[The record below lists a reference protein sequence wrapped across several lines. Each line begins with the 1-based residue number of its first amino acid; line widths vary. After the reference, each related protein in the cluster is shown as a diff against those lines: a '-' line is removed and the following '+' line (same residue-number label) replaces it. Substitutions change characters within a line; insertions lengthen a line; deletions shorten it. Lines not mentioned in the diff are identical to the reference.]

1 MLGRHGTGVAEPGAL
16 GEGERCRPVHLPGN
30 LLKLRNLPALAD
42 AALLY
47 MDMLRLTLS
56 AEQEDSERNRAI
68 LVEQFLALR
77 QQVPLMYAMMFVDA
91 AFLAFAAH
99 GTVSPWWSLGMPA
112 LLAILSAVRAAFW
125 LGRRGYVPR
134 PESIPNYLRGTIIV
148 AAVLSFGFG
157 GWGLL
162 LYAEGDLVRRA
173 CIALY
178 IFIGAISC
186 CYCLQSVP
194 RAGQA
199 VVVFGAMPVTIC
211 LLFSGDWFLRGL
223 GCNILLVG
231 IVVLRMMRNSHAGF
245 VEMLNSRS
253 HMVAEQERAKGAE
266 QRAHQLAYHDPLT
279 GLPNRRALAEALEL
293 RATPAGDGDPLGL
306 LIIDLDRFKS
316 INDVHGHP
324 AGDQLLRDVAARL
337 NNVVGDQGTSYRLG
351 GDEFAVIIDG
361 DGDGACRVAHAI
373 VNAMLRPFAGPDLVH
388 HIGASVGISL
398 YPHDALDLDTLMRR
412 ADIALYKAKHSG
424 RGQHCAFEP
433 MLDAEIRRRAEIER
447 EMRESMVREA
457 FVPHYQAIVCLE
469 SGDVVGYEL
478 LARWR
483 RDGEEI
489 GPEQFIP
496 IAEECGLI
504 DTLMLRL
511 LRRACQETR
520 DWQVPISINV
530 SPTQLKDPWFSQ
542 KLLAVLVRE
551 RFPAQRLTIEI
562 TENALIVDAESAQ
575 EAIASLRNQ
584 GVQLALDDF
593 GTGYSSLQHLQM
605 LPFDRLK
612 IDRSFVAA
620 MGRDPQAMRLVLAIV
635 TLANTL
641 GLPVV
646 AEGIETVATAQT
658 LTQLG
663 CAMGQGYLYGHPMS
677 AADIVAAREAS
688 AA

>member
-1 MLGRHGTGVAEPGAL
+1 M
-16 GEGERCRPVHLPGN
+16 
-30 LLKLRNLPALAD
+30 
-42 AALLY
+42 
-47 MDMLRLTLS
+47 
-56 AEQEDSERNRAI
+56 I
-68 LVEQFLALR
+68 LVEQFHALR
-77 QQVPLMYAMMFVDA
+77 QQVPLMYLMMFADS
-91 AFLAFAAH
+91 AFLAFAAY
-99 GTVSPWWSLGMPA
+99 GTVSPWWSLGMPT
-112 LLAILSAVRAAFW
+112 LLAVLSAGRAAFW
-125 LGRRGYVPR
+125 LRRRGHTPR
-134 PESIPNYLRGTIIV
+134 PEMIPQYLRGTIIV

-199 VVVFGAMPVTIC
+199 VLLCGATPVTLC
-211 LLFSGDWFLRGL
+211 LIFSPDWFLRGL
-223 GCNILLVG
+223 GFNILVVG
-231 IVVLRMMRNSHAGF
+231 FVVLRMMRTSHAGF
-245 VEMLNSRS
+245 VEMLASRS
-253 HMVAEQERAKGAE
+253 HMAAEQARAQGAE

-279 GLPNRRALAEALEL
+279 GLPNRRALAEALERRML
-293 RATPAGDGDPLGL
+293 RDGEGATLGL

-337 NNVVGDQGTSYRLG
+337 NAAVGEEGVSYRLG
-351 GDEFAVIIDG
+351 GDEFAVVIDG
-361 DGDGACRVAHAI
+361 DGEVARRIAHAI
-373 VNAMLRPFAGPDLVH
+373 VNAVHRPFAESDLVH

-398 YPHDALDLDTLMRR
+398 YPQDALDLDTLMRK

-424 RGQHCAFEP
+424 RNQHCAFEP
-433 MLDAEIRRRAEIER
+433 LLDAEIRRRAEIER
-447 EMRESMVREA
+447 EMREAMQTDA
-457 FVPHYQAIVCLE
+457 FVPFYQAIVCLKSRE
-469 SGDVVGYEL
+469 VVGYEL

-483 RDGEEI
+483 RDEGEEI

-511 LRRACQETR
+511 LRRACRETR

-542 KLLAVLVRE
+542 KLLGVLIRE
-551 RFPAQRLTIEI
+551 RFPARRLTVEI

-575 EAIASLRNQ
+575 DAIASLRNQ
-584 GVQLALDDF
+584 GIQLALDDF

-612 IDRSFVAA
+612 IDRSFVSA

-641 GLPVV
+641 ELPVV
-646 AEGIETVATAQT
+646 AEGIENAATAEA
-658 LTQLG
+658 LARLG
-663 CAMGQGYLYGHPMS
+663 CAMGQGFHFGHPMPVEGI
-677 AADIVAAREAS
+677 AAVGGGVAA
-688 AA
+688 

>member
-1 MLGRHGTGVAEPGAL
+1 
-16 GEGERCRPVHLPGN
+16 
-30 LLKLRNLPALAD
+30 
-42 AALLY
+42 
-47 MDMLRLTLS
+47 MDMLRLSLP
-56 AEQEDSERNRAI
+56 AWPVDADRNQMV
-68 LVEQFLALR
+68 LVEQFHALR
-77 QQVPLMYAMMFVDA
+77 QQVPLMYLMMFADST
-91 AFLAFAAH
+91 FLAFAAY

-112 LLAILSAVRAAFW
+112 LLALLSAVRAAFW
-125 LGRRGYVPR
+125 LRRRGHMPR
-134 PESIPNYLRGTIIV
+134 PEMIPSYLRGTIVV
-148 AAVLSFGFG
+148 ASVLSFGFG
-157 GWGLL
+157 GWGLM

-199 VVVFGAMPVTIC
+199 VLVCGAAPVTLC
-211 LLFSGDWFLRGL
+211 LIFSHDWFLRGL
-223 GCNILLVG
+223 GFNMLVVG
-231 IVVLRMMRNSHAGF
+231 TVVLRMMRTSHAGF
-245 VEMLNSRS
+245 VEMLASRS
-253 HMVAEQERAKGAE
+253 HMAAEQLRAQGAE

-279 GLPNRRALAEALEL
+279 GLPNRRALAEALE
-293 RATPAGDGDPLGL
+293 RRTTQAGEGVPLGL

-337 NNVVGDQGTSYRLG
+337 NLVVGEEGTSYRLG
-351 GDEFAVIIDG
+351 GDEFAVIVDADG
-361 DGDGACRVAHAI
+361 EGARRVAHAI
-373 VNAMLRPFAGPDLVH
+373 VNAMHRPFAGPDLVH

-398 YPHDALDLDTLMRR
+398 YPHDAHDLDTLMRR

-424 RGQHCAFEP
+424 RNQHCAFEP

-447 EMRESMVREA
+447 EMREAMKTDA
-457 FVPHYQAIVCLE
+457 FVPYYQAIVCLE
-469 SGDVVGYEL
+469 SREVVGYEL

-483 RDGEEI
+483 RGDGEEI

-511 LRRACQETR
+511 LRRACRETR

-542 KLLAVLVRE
+542 KLLGVLIRE
-551 RFPAQRLTIEI
+551 RFPARRLTVEI

-575 EAIASLRNQ
+575 DAIASLRNQ
-584 GVQLALDDF
+584 GIQLALDDF

-620 MGRDPQAMRLVLAIV
+620 MGRDPQAMRLVLAIIA
-635 TLANTL
+635 LANTL
-641 GLPVV
+641 ELPVV
-646 AEGIETVATAQT
+646 AEGIETAATAEA
-658 LTQLG
+658 LARLG
-663 CAMGQGYLYGHPMS
+663 CAMGQGYHFGYPLPVEGIVPAIGG
-677 AADIVAAREAS
+677 AAA
-688 AA
+688 

>member
-1 MLGRHGTGVAEPGAL
+1 MDMLGRTP
-16 GEGERCRPVHLPGN
+16 
-30 LLKLRNLPALAD
+30 
-42 AALLY
+42 
-47 MDMLRLTLS
+47 S
-56 AEQEDSERNRAI
+56 AEHGDSEQNRTI
-68 LVEQFLALR
+68 LVEQFVALR

-99 GTVSPWWSLGMPA
+99 GTVSLWWSLGMPA
-112 LLAILSAVRAAFW
+112 GLAILSAVRAAFW
-125 LGRRGYVPR
+125 VRRRAFTPR
-134 PESIPNYLRGTIIV
+134 PEMIPYYLRGTIIV

-186 CYCLQSVP
+186 CYCLQAVP

-199 VVVFGAMPVTIC
+199 VLVCGAMPVTLC
-211 LLFSGDWFLRGL
+211 MLFSGDWFLRGL
-223 GCNILLVG
+223 GFNILIVA

-253 HMVAEQERAKGAE
+253 HMVAEQLRAQGAE

-279 GLPNRRALAEALEL
+279 GLPNRRALAEVLEE
-293 RATPAGDGDPLGL
+293 RTAMGSDGAPLGL

-337 NNVVGDQGTSYRLG
+337 SGVVGEQGTSYRLG
-351 GDEFAVIIDG
+351 GDEFAVIVDADG
-361 DGDGACRVAHAI
+361 EGACRTAHAI
-373 VNAMLRPFAGPDLVH
+373 VNAMLRPFSGSDLVH

-424 RGQHCAFEP
+424 RSQHCAFEP
-433 MLDAEIRRRAEIER
+433 LLDAEIRRRAEIER
-447 EMRESMVREA
+447 EMREAMDRDA
-457 FVPHYQAIVCLE
+457 FVPHYQSIVCLK

-478 LARWR
+478 LARWPR
-483 RDGEEI
+483 PAGEEI

-496 IAEECGLI
+496 IAEECGMI

-511 LRRACQETR
+511 LRRACRETR
-520 DWQVPISINV
+520 DWQVPIAINV

-551 RFPAQRLTIEI
+551 RFPARRLTIEI

-635 TLANTL
+635 TLASTL

-646 AEGIETVATAQT
+646 AEGIETEAAART
-658 LTQLG
+658 LAQLG
-663 CAMGQGYLYGHPMS
+663 CAMGQGYLYGYP
-677 AADIVAAREAS
+677 AS
-688 AA
+688 AAEIEAARSVSAA

>member
-1 MLGRHGTGVAEPGAL
+1 M
-16 GEGERCRPVHLPGN
+16 
-30 LLKLRNLPALAD
+30 
-42 AALLY
+42 
-47 MDMLRLTLS
+47 
-56 AEQEDSERNRAI
+56 I
-68 LVEQFLALR
+68 LVEQFRALR
-77 QQVPLMYAMMFVDA
+77 RQVPLMYLMMFADS
-91 AFLAFAAH
+91 AFLAFTAYD
-99 GTVSPWWSLGMPA
+99 TVSPWWSLGMPA
-112 LLAILSAVRAAFW
+112 LLAVLSAVRAAFW
-125 LGRRGYVPR
+125 LKRRGDIPR
-134 PESIPNYLRGTIIV
+134 PELIPNYLRGTILV
-148 AAVLSFGFG
+148 AATLSFAFG

-162 LYAEGDLVRRA
+162 LYAEGDLMRRA

-199 VVVFGAMPVTIC
+199 VLLCGAAPVTFC
-211 LLFSGDWFLRGL
+211 LILSPDWSLRGL
-223 GCNILLVG
+223 GFNILVASF
-231 IVVLRMMRNSHAGF
+231 VAVRMMRTSHAGF
-245 VEMLNSRS
+245 VEMLASRS
-253 HMVAEQERAKGAE
+253 HMAAEQARAQGAE

-279 GLPNRRALAEALEL
+279 GLPNRRALAEALE
-293 RATPAGDGDPLGL
+293 RRMAPDGSGASLGL

-324 AGDQLLRDVAARL
+324 AGDQLLRDVAARVSA
-337 NNVVGDQGTSYRLG
+337 VVGEEGVSYRLG
-351 GDEFAVIIDG
+351 GDEFAVILDG
-361 DGDGACRVAHAI
+361 DGEGARRIAHAI
-373 VNAMLRPFAGPDLVH
+373 VNAVMKPFAGSELVH

-398 YPHDALDLDTLMRR
+398 YPQDALDLDTLMRK

-424 RGQHCAFEP
+424 RSQHCAFEP

-447 EMRESMVREA
+447 EMREAMKTDA
-457 FVPHYQAIVCLE
+457 FVPYYQAIVCLKSHE
-469 SGDVVGYEL
+469 VVGYEL

-483 RDGEEI
+483 RAEGEEI

-511 LRRACQETR
+511 LRRACRETR

-542 KLLAVLVRE
+542 KLLGVLIRE
-551 RFPAQRLTIEI
+551 RFPARRLTVEI
-562 TENALIVDAESAQ
+562 TENALIVDAGSAQ
-575 EAIASLRNQ
+575 DAIASLRNQ
-584 GVQLALDDF
+584 GIQLALDDF

-641 GLPVV
+641 ELPVV
-646 AEGIETVATAQT
+646 AEGIENAATAEA
-658 LTQLG
+658 LARLG
-663 CAMGQGYLYGHPMS
+663 CAMGQGFHFGHPMPVEGI
-677 AADIVAAREAS
+677 AAVGGGVAA
-688 AA
+688 

>member
-1 MLGRHGTGVAEPGAL
+1 
-16 GEGERCRPVHLPGN
+16 
-30 LLKLRNLPALAD
+30 
-42 AALLY
+42 
-47 MDMLRLTLS
+47 MDMLGHTLS
-56 AEQEDSERNRAI
+56 AGHEESERNRAI
-68 LVEQFLALR
+68 LVEQFAALR
-77 QQVPLMYAMMFVDA
+77 QQVPLMYAMMFVDSV
-91 AFLAFAAH
+91 FLAFAAH

-112 LLAILSAVRAAFW
+112 LLAVLSAIRAAFW
-125 LGRRGYVPR
+125 MRHRSFTPR
-134 PESIPNYLRGTIIV
+134 PELIPHYLRSTIVV
-148 AAVLSFGFG
+148 AAVLSCGFG

-186 CYCLQSVP
+186 CYCLQAVP
-194 RAGQA
+194 RAGHA
-199 VVVFGAMPVTIC
+199 VLICGALPVTIC
-211 LLFSGDWFLRGL
+211 LLLGDDWFLRGL
-223 GCNILLVG
+223 GFNILVVG
-231 IVVLRMMRNSHAGF
+231 FVVLRMMRTSHAGF

-253 HMVAEQERAKGAE
+253 HMIAEQLRAQGAE

-279 GLPNRRALAEALEL
+279 GLPNRRALAEALEQ
-293 RATPAGDGDPLGL
+293 RTTPAGDGAPLGL
-306 LIIDLDRFKS
+306 LILDLDRFKS

-337 NNVVGDQGTSYRLG
+337 NSVVGEQGTSYRLG
-351 GDEFAVIIDG
+351 GDEFAVIVDG
-361 DGDGACRVAHAI
+361 DGEGACRTAHAI
-373 VNAMLRPFAGPDLVH
+373 VNAMLRPFAGPELVH

-447 EMRESMVREA
+447 EMREAMVRDA
-457 FVPHYQAIVCLE
+457 FVPHYQAIVCLK
-469 SGDVVGYEL
+469 SQQVVGYEL

-483 RDGEEI
+483 RDGEDI

-511 LRRACQETR
+511 LRRACRETR

-562 TENALIVDAESAQ
+562 TENALIVDADAAQ
-575 EAIASLRNQ
+575 QAIASLRNQ
-584 GVQLALDDF
+584 GIQLALDDF

-620 MGRDPQAMRLVLAIV
+620 MGRDPQAMRLVMAIV
-635 TLANTL
+635 TLASTL

-646 AEGIETVATAQT
+646 AEGIETTAAAGT
-658 LTQLG
+658 LAQLG
-663 CAMGQGYLYGHPMS
+663 CAMGQGYLYGYPMS
-677 AADIVAAREAS
+677 AADVVAARTAS
-688 AA
+688 SPDIFPRVQSSA

>member
-1 MLGRHGTGVAEPGAL
+1 M
-16 GEGERCRPVHLPGN
+16 
-30 LLKLRNLPALAD
+30 
-42 AALLY
+42 
-47 MDMLRLTLS
+47 
-56 AEQEDSERNRAI
+56 I
-68 LVEQFLALR
+68 LVEQFRALR
-77 QQVPLMYAMMFVDA
+77 RQVPLMYLMMFADS
-91 AFLAFAAH
+91 AFLAFAAY
-99 GTVSPWWSLGMPA
+99 GTVSPWWSIGMPA
-112 LLAILSAVRAAFW
+112 LLAMLSAARAAFW
-125 LGRRGYVPR
+125 LKRRTETPR
-134 PESIPNYLRGTIIV
+134 PEMIPQYLRGTIIV
-148 AAVLSFGFG
+148 ASTLSFAFG

-162 LYAEGDLVRRA
+162 LYAEADLMHRA

-199 VVVFGAMPVTIC
+199 VLLCGAAPVTIC
-211 LLFSGDWFLRGL
+211 LILSSDWSLRGL
-223 GCNILLVG
+223 GFNILIAGFVAVG
-231 IVVLRMMRNSHAGF
+231 MMRTSHVAF
-245 VEMLNSRS
+245 VEMLASRS
-253 HMVAEQERAKGAE
+253 DMAAEQARALGAE

-279 GLPNRRALAEALEL
+279 GLPNRRALAETLE
-293 RATPAGDGDPLGL
+293 RCTARGGQGSPLGL

-337 NNVVGDQGTSYRLG
+337 NAVVGEEGVSYRLG
-351 GDEFAVIIDG
+351 GDEFAVILNG
-361 DGDGACRVAHAI
+361 DREGARRLAHAI
-373 VNAMLRPFAGPDLVH
+373 VNAMLKPFAGSDLVH

-447 EMRESMVREA
+447 EMREAMESDA
-457 FVPHYQAIVCLE
+457 FVPYYQPIVCLKSRE
-469 SGDVVGYEL
+469 VVGYEL

-483 RDGEEI
+483 RSVGQEI

-511 LRRACQETR
+511 LRRACRETR
-520 DWQVPISINV
+520 DWEVPISVNV
-530 SPTQLKDPWFSQ
+530 SATQLKDPWFSQ
-542 KLLAVLVRE
+542 KLLGVLIRE
-551 RFPAQRLTIEI
+551 RFPARRLTVEI
-562 TENALIVDAESAQ
+562 TENALIVDAASAQ

-584 GVQLALDDF
+584 GIQLALDDF

-620 MGRDPQAMRLVLAIV
+620 MGRDSQAMRLVLAIIALAD
-635 TLANTL
+635 TLE
-641 GLPVV
+641 LPVV
-646 AEGIETVATAQT
+646 AEGIESEEAADT
-658 LTQLG
+658 LARLG
-663 CAMGQGYLYGHPMS
+663 CAMGQGFLFGHPMPVES
-677 AADIVAAREAS
+677 IAAMGGGVAA
-688 AA
+688 

>member
-1 MLGRHGTGVAEPGAL
+1 
-16 GEGERCRPVHLPGN
+16 
-30 LLKLRNLPALAD
+30 
-42 AALLY
+42 
-47 MDMLRLTLS
+47 MLRLTLPDRR
-56 AEQEDSERNRAI
+56 EDGEWNQAI
-68 LVEQFLALR
+68 LLEQFAALR
-77 QQVPLMYAMMFVDA
+77 QQVPLMYAMMFADA
-91 AFLAFAAH
+91 AFLAFAAYD
-99 GTVSPWWSLGMPA
+99 TVSPWWSLGMPT
-112 LLAILSAVRAAFW
+112 LLAVLSAVRAAFW
-125 LGRRGYVPR
+125 VARRGFTPR
-134 PESIPNYLRGTIIV
+134 PESIPRYLRGTIVV
-148 AAVLSFGFG
+148 AALLSLGFG

-199 VVVFGAMPVTIC
+199 VVVFGAMPVTLC

-223 GCNILLVG
+223 GINILLVA
-231 IVVLRMMRNSHAGF
+231 IVVLRMMRTSHAGF
-245 VEMLNSRS
+245 VEMLASRT
-253 HMVAEQERAKGAE
+253 HMAAEQERAKGAE
-266 QRAHQLAYHDPLT
+266 QRAHELAYHDPLT
-279 GLPNRRALAEALEL
+279 GLPNRRALAEALEQ
-293 RATPAGDGDPLGL
+293 RTDPAGGSVPLGL

-337 NNVVGDQGTSYRLG
+337 NSVVGEQGTSYRLG

-361 DGDGACRVAHAI
+361 DGDAARRAAHAI
-373 VNAMLRPFAGPDLVH
+373 VNAMLRPFASLDLVH

-424 RGQHCAFEP
+424 RSQHCAFEP

-447 EMRESMVREA
+447 EMREAMGSDA
-457 FVPHYQAIVCLE
+457 FIPHYQPIVCLK
-469 SGDVVGYEL
+469 SGEVVGYEL
-478 LARWR
+478 LARWAR
-483 RDGEEI
+483 AEGDAI

-504 DTLMLRL
+504 DALMLRL
-511 LRRACQETR
+511 LRRACRETR
-520 DWQVPISINV
+520 DWKVPISINV

-551 RFPAQRLTIEI
+551 RFPAQRLTVEI

-575 EAIASLRNQ
+575 QAIASLRNQ
-584 GVQLALDDF
+584 GIQLALDDF

-646 AEGIETVATAQT
+646 AEGIESAATAET
-658 LTQLG
+658 LAQLG
-663 CAMGQGYLYGHPMS
+663 CAMGQGFLYGHPMC
-677 AADIVAAREAS
+677 AMDIVAVRNAS